1 MGDLDD
7 QLRRL
12 ADRRAAR
19 TPATTS
25 AGVTAAPTGPRGRLP
40 VWIAAAAVLA
50 ALAGSAVW
58 LADQN
63 DENGTDVAATSTT
76 TVPSV
81 STTTDPGPAAT
92 MSVSADDY
100 GVRLEIPATWSAIE
114 PGRTWGGDDGFV
126 AVDVTPGAGLAE
138 AVEGVV
144 ASGGFGDTATVAVT
158 TVGGR
163 PARLIA
169 GNEATVGSELG
180 DFVAGGVVV
189 ELPGPIMV
197 RDESWTVL
205 AISGDLVHLATV
217 LDSLEWIDSTTPA
230 DRPDPVRAEIDAVDP
245 TVAYDLAVGTDV
257 GIELRRTFTDDV
269 DVLVGPATELAFL
282 VDGWLIS
289 QDEPQGPV
297 RAGRTTFPDEL
308 DLGEGEIRLLDAAI
322 VDGAASALV
331 TRRTGTTP
339 EDTTERLLLVG
350 VEDRSVTD
358 LGVVG
363 GWESGLDDG
372 RFADGAIAL
381 RKSAEGFTWIAALDY
396 SGTELWATPETFDA
410 TLRMTVLS
418 DTVLALNPGWAADGA
433 APIFATRRFE
443 LRSGELMENVST
455 RLTPVDGVAL
465 DEVFCRRLVMWPAPS
480 CGQSSGPPVQID
492 FYTRT
497 IAPLLGPVSAGT
509 PTAVDATVSTTFP
522 PSAPR
527 EVPG

>member
-12 ADRRAAR
+12 AEQRAAR
-19 TPATTS
+19 TPVTTS
-25 AGVTAAPTGPRGRLP
+25 ADVRTAEPQRPSRFP
-40 VWIAAAAVLA
+40 VLLAAVATFAVLA
-50 ALAGSAVW
+50 GLAIWLAG
-58 LADQN
+58 QN
-63 DENGTDVAATSTT
+63 DENGTDVAGSTT
-76 TVPSV
+76 TSPPPA
-81 STTTDPGPAAT
+81 STTAPPPDP
-92 MSVSADDY
+92 
-100 GVRLEIPATWSAIE
+100 
-114 PGRTWGGDDGFV
+114 
-126 AVDVTPGAGLAE
+126 
-138 AVEGVV
+138 
-144 ASGGFGDTATVAVT
+144 
-158 TVGGR
+158 
-163 PARLIA
+163 
-169 GNEATVGSELG
+169 
-180 DFVAGGVVV
+180 
-189 ELPGPIMV
+189 
-197 RDESWTVL
+197 
-205 AISGDLVHLATV
+205 
-217 LDSLEWIDSTTPA
+217 TTPA
-230 DRPDPVRAEIDAVDP
+230 PVDRPDPVRAEIDAVDP
-245 TVAYDLAVGTDV
+245 AVAYDLVVGTDV

-289 QDEPQGPV
+289 QDESQGPV
-297 RAGRTTFPDEL
+297 RAGRTTFPNEL
-308 DLGEGEIRLLDAAI
+308 DLGEGETRLLDAAI

-339 EDTTERLLLVG
+339 ENTTERLLLVG

-381 RKSAEGFTWIAALDY
+381 LKSAEGFTWIAALDY

-410 TLRMTVLS
+410 TLRMTVSS
-418 DTVLALNPGWAADGA
+418 DTVLALNPSWAADGA
-433 APIFATRRFE
+433 APIFPIRRFE
-443 LRSGELMENVST
+443 LRSGELMETVST

-465 DEVFCRRLVMWPAPS
+465 DEVYCRRLVMWPAPS

-527 EVPG
+527 EVPD